1 MVVNCGNVEIVVGV
15 LEVSIGVGV
24 GLGLGVGDGAG
35 VGVGD
40 GVIVA
45 DGVDERACA

>member
-1 MVVNCGNVEIVVGV
+1 MVVNSGNVEIVVGV
-15 LEVSIGVGV
+15 LEVSIGV

-45 DGVDERACA
+45 DGVDERV

>member
-24 GLGLGVGDGAG
+24 GLGVGDGAG

-40 GVIVA
+40 GVIAA
-45 DGVDERACA
+45 DGVDERV